1 MVMVMV
7 MNLVINL
14 QFSLS
19 LIFYYI
25 KQIYYILWNQTTI
38 RIGSLN
44 KHSNS
49 FYLLNIFLMCPIRLP
64 LFFVIFV
71 YVIASIAYIHPVYGR
86 IWTHD
91 LLDVSLHPYPLDQA
105 SRLTLFIYLL
115 FSLYIFCSL
124 SLLLLF
130 SCYFFFSLSTS
141 LFSLCFFFLFLYL
154 YFSLGLILLY

>member
-1 MVMVMV
+1 MFF
-7 MNLVINL
+7 LVVSL
-14 QFSLS
+14 YCLFSIFLS

-25 KQIYYILWNQTTI
+25 KHIYYILWNQTTI

-86 IWTHD
+86 IRTHEPS
-91 LLDVSLHPYPLDQA
+91 SLSTRPGFSPNSFY
-105 SRLTLFIYLL
+105 LFIILSIYLL
-115 FSLYIFCSL
+115 FSLSTSIFLLLFLFFSLYFFVLSLFLFSL
-124 SLLLLF
+124 SLF
-130 SCYFFFSLSTS
+130 IFFSW
-141 LFSLCFFFLFLYL
+141 
-154 YFSLGLILLY
+154 